1 MNLQTPLG
9 RFLGHGSAKD
19 GTEHWWMQRV
29 TAVALV
35 PLTLW
40 FVVAILTIDSLDY
53 ATVLMWL
60 SEAFNSI
67 MFILLLIAAL
77 YHSQLGLQ
85 VIVEDYVHT
94 GWTKVTTL
102 MLFKLAH
109 IALGV
114 AGIYSILSISTGAA

>member
-1 MNLQTPLG
+1 MSLQSPLG

-40 FVVAILTIDSLDY
+40 FVVTILTLNSLDH
-53 ATVLMWL
+53 ATVAAWATEPF
-60 SEAFNSI
+60 SAI
-67 MFILLLIAAL
+67 MLILLLIAVL

-85 VIVEDYVHT
+85 VVVEDYVHT
-94 GWTKVTTL
+94 GWTKVSTL
-102 MLFKLAH
+102 MLFKLVH

-114 AGIYSILSISTGAA
+114 AGIYSILTIPTGAA